1 MMSHWGMV
9 SFASEVEAFNNGN
22 IVIICCPDVPMIV
35 PTPQIYSKVSYAL
48 LNITHYDFEK
58 QVNINTESKI

>member
-9 SFASEVEAFNNGN
+9 IFTSEVEEFNNGN
-22 IVIICCPDVPMIV
+22 IMIICCPDVHMSV
-35 PTPQIYSKVSYAL
+35 PTPQLYSKVSYAL

-58 QVNINTESKI
+58 QVNIYTESKR